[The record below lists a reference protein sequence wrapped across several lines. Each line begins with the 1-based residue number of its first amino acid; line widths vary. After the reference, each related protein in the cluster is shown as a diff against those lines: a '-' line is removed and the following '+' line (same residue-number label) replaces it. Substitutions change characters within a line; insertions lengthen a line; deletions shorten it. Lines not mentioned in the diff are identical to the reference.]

1 MGLESQCRCPPMA
14 LALHNTLTRE
24 REPFEPANPA
34 DPKRVTMYVCGPTV
48 YNYAHV
54 GNMRPP
60 VVFDVLARL
69 LRRSYTLTYAR
80 NVTDVDDKIN
90 DAVKKEGVPIGVLT
104 ARYLAAYHEDLR
116 LLGVAP
122 PDVEPRVTDNIPSII
137 EFIERLVATG
147 HAYSAEGHVLFGVP
161 SFPAYGRLSGRDT
174 EDMIAGARVEVA
186 PYKRDPG
193 DFVLWKPSAP
203 DIVGWPSPWGRGR
216 PGWHIE
222 CSAMAGAHLGE
233 TIDIHGGGID
243 LLFPH
248 HENELAQSTCAH
260 GGKTFA
266 RYWLHNGLIQ
276 FGGEKM
282 SKSLGNVRLARELL
296 AEHGGETVRLALL
309 TAHYRQPLDWTGQ
322 LIDESK
328 QKLDRMYGTLRDAGL
343 SGELTSA
350 PAAPPPAGVLAA
362 LEDDINTPEA
372 IAEIFGAV
380 RAANRATDPAEK
392 RALAESLRA
401 GAWLLGLLTQ
411 DPAIW
416 FKGLRTGASAVELR
430 VQTHAAAAS
439 HGPAAD
445 DAEIDSLVKQR
456 DALRRERN
464 FAEADRIRRE
474 LTERGIVIEDA
485 TGGARWRRSR

>member
-1 MGLESQCRCPPMA
+1 MA
-14 LALHNTLTRE
+14 LFLHNTLTRG
-24 REPFEPANPA
+24 REPFVPANPA
-34 DPKRVTMYVCGPTV
+34 DPKLVTMYVCGPTV
-48 YNYAHV
+48 YNYAHI

-116 LLGVAP
+116 LLGVAT

-137 EFIERLVATG
+137 GFIERLIAAG
-147 HAYSAEGHVLFGVP
+147 CAYAAEGHVLFAVP
-161 SFPAYGRLSGRDT
+161 SFSGYGRLSGRDP
-174 EDMIAGARVEVA
+174 EDMLAGARVEVA

-193 DFVLWKPSAP
+193 DFVLWKPSDP
-203 DIVGWPSPWGRGR
+203 EIVGWPSPWGRGR

-222 CSAMAGAHLGE
+222 CSAMAETHLGE
-233 TIDIHGGGID
+233 TIDIHGGGVD

-248 HENELAQSTCAH
+248 HENELAQSTCGH

-276 FGGEKM
+276 FDGEKM
-282 SKSLGNVRLARELL
+282 SKSLGNIRLARDLL

-309 TAHYRQPLDWTGQ
+309 TAHYRQPLDWTDQ
-322 LIDESK
+322 LVVESR
-328 QKLDRMYGTLRDAGL
+328 QKLDRMYGALRDAGIG
-343 SGELTSA
+343 GELMHP
-350 PAAPPPAGVLAA
+350 PAALPPAGVLAA

-372 IAEIFGAV
+372 VAELFGVV
-380 RAANRATDPAEK
+380 RATNRATEPLEK

-411 DPAIW
+411 DPPVW
-416 FKGLRTGASAVELR
+416 FGAG
-430 VQTHAAAAS
+430 TAA
-439 HGPAAD
+439 GGD

-485 TGGARWRRSR
+485 AGGARWRRLR